1 MACFKEQDIC
11 HLIILLFDNL
21 INTCFNKFKFLT
33 CLNPHPVLLQY
44 LSLQKK
50 KKKRMIKQNQN
61 QQFTHKQQEEI
72 ISFFFKFILL
82 EKLTKYICITSY
94 VKYYWPI

>member
-1 MACFKEQDIC
+1 
-11 HLIILLFDNL
+11 
-21 INTCFNKFKFLT
+21 
-33 CLNPHPVLLQY
+33 
-44 LSLQKK
+44 
-50 KKKRMIKQNQN
+50 MIKQNQN

-94 VKYYWPI
+94 VKYYWPIWYSQLSKLTQQHFNTDWYFLWTKAGQLKSIQKTASPLVCKHWYGCSES

>member
-1 MACFKEQDIC
+1 MARFKEQDIC

-50 KKKRMIKQNQN
+50 KRKKK
-61 QQFTHKQQEEI
+61 KE
-72 ISFFFKFILL
+72 
-82 EKLTKYICITSY
+82 
-94 VKYYWPI
+94 